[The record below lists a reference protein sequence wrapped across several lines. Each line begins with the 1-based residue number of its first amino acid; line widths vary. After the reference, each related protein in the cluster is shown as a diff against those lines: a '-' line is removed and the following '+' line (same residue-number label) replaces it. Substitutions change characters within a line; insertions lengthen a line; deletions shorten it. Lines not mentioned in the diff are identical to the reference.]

1 MARLTGAVINVY
13 SDATLSVEPGAR
25 GTAAMACELDW
36 YEDGVMSVYNSDD
49 DAMEVFAH
57 ELGDLLYVKE
67 MMKRASKALI
77 WPLNSG
83 GEKASAE
90 IADGITAT
98 AVKCGERGNDISVV
112 CEKYGELWRVSTFVD
127 GEEMDI
133 QVLSDIS
140 QFEENGFVSIEG
152 NGTMAEATVSLENGS
167 NGSISENSYDKFLEA
182 LEMCEY
188 NTIAY
193 TGDDAAVKNE
203 LSLFVDSQRE
213 QGKYV
218 QVCMGDYP
226 ADSEGVISFA
236 NGVVLADGT
245 VLDADQ
251 VSAWL
256 AGATAAAEVNESLT
270 YDSYDGA
277 VAVKGELKPSGQLQ
291 KKNQGIG
298 CFIMNNGKVKVES
311 DINTLVSFTSKRGK
325 EFSKNRVLRVID
337 GVCADVKKVFDSSF
351 AGVENNNTD
360 GRNRFKATV
369 CEYMTALM
377 EKNAIENFVS
387 DDVTVVMGAAKDE
400 VKVNLR
406 IQPVDSMEKADITVR
421 VR

>member
-49 DAMEVFAH
+49 DSMEVFAH

-90 IADGITAT
+90 IADGLTAT

-167 NGSISENSYDKFLEA
+167 NGSISEGSYDKFLEA
-182 LEMCEY
+182 LELCEY

-193 TGDDAAVKNE
+193 TGADAAIKNK
-203 LSLFVDSQRE
+203 LSL
-213 QGKYV
+213 
-218 QVCMGDYP
+218 M
-226 ADSEGVISFA
+226 
-236 NGVVLADGT
+236 
-245 VLDADQ
+245 
-251 VSAWL
+251 
-256 AGATAAAEVNESLT
+256 
-270 YDSYDGA
+270 
-277 VAVKGELKPSGQLQ
+277 
-291 KKNQGIG
+291 
-298 CFIMNNGKVKVES
+298 
-311 DINTLVSFTSKRGK
+311 
-325 EFSKNRVLRVID
+325 
-337 GVCADVKKVFDSSF
+337 
-351 AGVENNNTD
+351 
-360 GRNRFKATV
+360 
-369 CEYMTALM
+369 
-377 EKNAIENFVS
+377 
-387 DDVTVVMGAAKDE
+387 
-400 VKVNLR
+400 
-406 IQPVDSMEKADITVR
+406 
-421 VR
+421 

>member
-1 MARLTGAVINVY
+1 MAKLTGAVINVY
-13 SDATLSVEPGAR
+13 SEATLSVEPGSR
-25 GTAAMACELDW
+25 GTAAIACELDW
-36 YEDGVMSVYNSDD
+36 YDDGVMSVYNSDD

-57 ELGDLLYVKE
+57 ELGDMLYVGE
-67 MMKRASKALI
+67 MMKRASKALV

-83 GEKASAE
+83 GEKAAAE
-90 IADGITAT
+90 ITDEITAT
-98 AVKCGERGNDISVV
+98 AVKCGERGNDISVI
-112 CEKYGELWRVSTFVD
+112 CEKYGDLWRIRTFLED
-127 GEEMDI
+127 EEMDI
-133 QVLSDIS
+133 QVIS
-140 QFEENGFVSIEG
+140 EVAQFEENGFIALEG
-152 NGTMAEATVSLENGS
+152 EGAFSEITVSLEGGS
-167 NGSISENSYDKFLEA
+167 NGSVSDKSYDDFVDA
-182 LEMCEY
+182 LELCEY

-193 TGDDAAVKNE
+193 TGDDAVIKNK
-203 LSLFVDSQRE
+203 LALFADTQRE
-213 QGKYV
+213 EGNYIQA
-218 QVCMGDYP
+218 CMGDFP

-245 VLDADQ
+245 KLDANG

-256 AGATAAAEVNESLT
+256 AGATAAAQVNESLT

-277 VAVKGELKPSGQLQ
+277 VAVNGELKPSGQLQ

-298 CFIMNNGKVKVES
+298 CFIMNNGKAKVES
-311 DINTLVSFTSKRGK
+311 DINTLVSYTSKRGK

-337 GVCADVKKVFDSSF
+337 GVCADVKRVFDSSF

-377 EKNAIENFVS
+377 EQNAIENFVS
-387 DDVTVVMGAAKDE
+387 DDVTVVMGSSKDE
-400 VKVNLR
+400 VKVQLR
-406 IQPVDSMEKADITVR
+406 IQPVDSMEKADITVK